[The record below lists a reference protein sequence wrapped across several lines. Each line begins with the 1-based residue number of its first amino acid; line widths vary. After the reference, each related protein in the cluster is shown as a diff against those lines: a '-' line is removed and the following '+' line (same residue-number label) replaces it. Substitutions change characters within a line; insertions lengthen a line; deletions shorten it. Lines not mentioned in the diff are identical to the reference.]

1 MNNNARLRLSA
12 GLVVLSTAF
21 PSVHAQTNISV
32 YGVADAGLVL
42 ERGTPT
48 GNATNISSGVS
59 AGNRLGIKGKEDL
72 GNGNSAIFLLENGY
86 NIDTGT
92 AGQGGLLF
100 GRQAYVG
107 LSGAAGTLT
116 AGRQYSP
123 YYKVMRDVAD
133 PFGIGYAGNSL
144 NIMAG
149 NTRVNNMVEYQ
160 SPRVGDWSADIG
172 YGAGEIA
179 GDSSLG
185 RTISTALAYTHGIV
199 SLYAA
204 EHRREQTTMKDHTSN
219 SLFVAKVN
227 LDTVAVSVAH
237 AQNLGFGGAR
247 SHDSLLGVTVPFG
260 RHKLLGSVIVHHD
273 RVPVSGTAQQYGI
286 AYVYSLSKRTELY
299 AAYAH
304 INNHSATKFT
314 VGNGT
319 DVGSGNTA
327 TNLGIRH
334 NF

>member
-1 MNNNARLRLSA
+1 MKNSARMRLSA
-12 GLVVLSTAF
+12 GLVVLGTAF
-21 PSVHAQTNISV
+21 QPVQAQTNIAL

-59 AGNRLGIKGKEDL
+59 AGNRIGIKGKEDL
-72 GNGNSAIFLLENGY
+72 GGGNAAIFLLENGY

-133 PFGIGYAGNSL
+133 PFGIGFAGNSL
-144 NIMAG
+144 NVMVG
-149 NTRVNNMVEYQ
+149 NTRVNNMLEYQ
-160 SPRVGDWSADIG
+160 SPRYGDWTADIG
-172 YGAGEIA
+172 YGAGEIP
-179 GDSSLG
+179 GDASLG
-185 RTISTALAYTHGIV
+185 RTMSAALAYTRGVV
-199 SLYAA
+199 SLYAVQHRH
-204 EHRREQTTMKDHTSN
+204 EHASLKDHASN
-219 SLFVAKVN
+219 SLFVVKLN

-247 SHDSLLGVTVPFG
+247 SHDSLVGMTVPFG
-260 RHKLLGSVIVHHD
+260 RHKLLGSVIVHRD
-273 RVPVSGTAQQYGI
+273 RLPVAGKAQQYAI
-286 AYVYSLSKRTELY
+286 AYVYGLSKRTELY

-304 INNHSATKFT
+304 INNHSGTRFT

-319 DVGSGNTA
+319 DVGSGDTA

>member
-1 MNNNARLRLSA
+1 MNNHSHMRAIA
-12 GLVVLSTAF
+12 GLVLLSATVQ
-21 PSVHAQTNISV
+21 PVYAQTNIAF

-59 AGNRLGIKGKEDL
+59 AGNRIGIKGKEDL
-72 GNGNSAIFLLENGY
+72 GDGNSAIFLLENGY

-107 LSGAAGTLT
+107 LSSAAGTLT

-133 PFGIGYAGNSL
+133 PFGIGFAGNSL
-144 NIMAG
+144 NVMVG

-160 SPRVGDWSADIG
+160 SPHFGRWTADIG
-172 YGAGEIA
+172 YGAGEIP

-185 RTISTALAYTHGIV
+185 RTMSAALAYTQGIF
-199 SLYAA
+199 SLHAVQ
-204 EHRREQTTMKDHTSN
+204 HRREQTSMKDHTSN
-219 SLFVAKVN
+219 SLFVARLN
-227 LDTVAVSVAH
+227 LDAVAVSVAH

-247 SHDSLLGVTVPFG
+247 SHDSLLGITAPFG
-260 RHKLLGSVIVHHD
+260 RHKLLGSVILHRD
-273 RVPVSGTAQQYGI
+273 RLPVSGKAQQYAI
-286 AYVYSLSKRTELY
+286 AYVYGLSKRTELY
-299 AAYAH
+299 AAYGH

-319 DVGSGNTA
+319 DVGAGDTA